1 MSHVIN
7 DDGDSLDLRVVGVEE
22 PLASA
27 TLGEDDTWTVDP
39 TGIAEHLLTF
49 DVSSRA
55 DAVSVLKAIG
65 YAFEAGGGGW
75 E

>member
-1 MSHVIN
+1 MSHVID
-7 DDGDSLDLRVVGVEE
+7 DDGDSLDLRVVGLEE

-27 TLGEDDTWTVDP
+27 TEDSLGVWAVDP
-39 TGIAEHLLTF
+39 SGIAEHLPMF
-49 DVSSRA
+49 EVSNRA

-75 E
+75 Q

>member
-1 MSHVIN
+1 MSHILN
-7 DDGDSLDLRVVGVEE
+7 DDGDSLDLRVVGLEE

-27 TLGEDDTWTVDP
+27 SVCDGDTWTVDP
-39 TGIAEHLLTF
+39 TGIAEHLPTF
-49 DVSSRA
+49 ELSNRA

-75 E
+75 Q

>member
-27 TLGEDDTWTVDP
+27 TLCGDGIWAVDP
-39 TGIAEHLLTF
+39 SGIAEHLPMF
-49 DVSSRA
+49 EVSNHA
-55 DAVSVLKAIG
+55 DAVAVLKAIG

-75 E
+75 Q

>member
-1 MSHVIN
+1 MSHLIN

-27 TLGEDDTWTVDP
+27 SLDQGGTWTVDP
-39 TGIAEHLLTF
+39 SGIAEHLPMF
-49 DVSSRA
+49 DVPDRA
-55 DAVSVLKAIG
+55 DAVGVLKAIG

-75 E
+75 Q